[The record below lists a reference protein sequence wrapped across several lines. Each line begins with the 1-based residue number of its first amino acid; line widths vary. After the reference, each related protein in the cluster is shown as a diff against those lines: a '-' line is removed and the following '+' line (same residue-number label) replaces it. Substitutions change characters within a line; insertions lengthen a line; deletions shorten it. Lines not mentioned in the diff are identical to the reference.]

1 MDMHI
6 VAVYK
11 KGKNIQ
17 GFRLLATNPDG
28 STEIRDEEYSK
39 VKVVASMGLIKN
51 LKVENG
57 ELKGVGGSIDRYA
70 VRGKGQAVVILN
82 ELRDNSGKTIGY
94 YCSDA
99 DGKTRNLTPEQVIM
113 FADKFAIANGKIVT
127 DQYGKRHISSIEGT
141 YDVITKNMTNTQ
153 TPIKQNTQQ
162 QNKSNLP
169 ADIQE
174 LIKSLKASP
183 KFSGSHVEK
192 IVATV
197 EKTDRCS
204 FNQKNAMNRA
214 LQSFNGIVETNNKIG
229 VTDEVKKLIDDC
241 RKCKGYRGSFA
252 AKLVASI
259 LRNNDCSEKQFRL
272 LKEQYEKLSE
282 NNKKSTQD
290 DTQNIENKKTTES
303 VENSTQQ
310 NNDIEQNNHE
320 ETTKEEAVSTPKNE
334 VNTDDNSE
342 SISNND
348 STEEENSE
356 DTKNEPTAEE
366 KESALR
372 KIEKLKREQNREQS
386 ERDRL
391 AKSELINLQRKQ
403 MNAKQKRAVDQTI
416 LSDDLYDYSL
426 RKDGTAY
433 IEGFKSGVDIPAN
446 VVIPEYTVINNKKY
460 KIIGITMEA
469 FAGEAIESLQTSK
482 FISDIG
488 QSALEN
494 CSALETLDLSL
505 SKHTLIPRNLC
516 KNCSKLHTVKVGSF
530 IQRVHEYAF
539 AYCKSIE
546 EIILPNTA
554 TDIAAHAFDYCLNLK
569 SVQSKVKRI
578 DSYAFYDCRRLSDFD
593 FSEVNRIATYAFRNT
608 GFKDLVLPG
617 NITSLG
623 KKAFTDCIYL
633 STVTIEDGMEEI
645 GEYCFAKHELEAD
658 LDTGECILHDIKTP
672 KSLKTIDYGAFRHA
686 AQVTGYTGSVAES
699 HCISNDVPF
708 LALDRL
714 NSENAT
720 KVRIKS
726 KLIGN
731 NPIESL
737 KFAINNEKEGAS
749 NPDYKLNTSKLISV
763 PLNDSTLE
771 TLGIAKST
779 VNIEPHIK
787 FKAALNYLQDVS
799 SLFKTPLTG
808 SVLRL
813 QNVFYINTKEIYN
826 DGCNKIYKIGYEM
839 NDTLEQGEFIIAI
852 QNNNLVYITD
862 CNLYT
867 NIEMNADNSFN
878 DNLPIKSYLHVGDV
892 IGKMS
897 TISGHS
903 GVIIPEG
910 VYGINKNSDEFNIGY
925 QFYCKILRNAIAI
938 KITNKDRYIYVPC
951 EDIALNLHDKT
962 ADKIDEQQKI
972 DGECEAILK
981 MLNYSDFIKDIKSVK
996 KNIGGSEK
1004 FFNNLSKMSDSAVK
1018 RYLNTIGNIEDEKEA
1033 QLYRVSKAFVD
1044 IVHKSGN
1051 IPNPNLLTRDIF
1063 EELASSYWMIC
1074 KDEDWLKATGR
1085 KSLNQT
1091 AVYHVGNCKLTE
1103 YKSNQ
1108 VVKFSNPYMNGMK
1121 GAYVYVLTNNN
1132 TCLGVYASRYS
1143 MHYICEKLY
1152 ELTDMSNISSDE
1164 IPDSIMDNPS
1174 QFDKVSPKLF
1184 YHFYDILQSA
1194 KGWSFSSYTYYSRYN
1209 SEFNISMYKP
1219 NGIFYITT
1227 TRIAMNADNK
1237 ARYVTIPILPIGNM
1251 DKALIVATTTNSNAK
1266 NNKRI
1271 QSLLEELMDLAAE
1284 LHVQDRLL
1292 RVNSSELQDR
1302 ILGTYTKYIK
1312 ARELAM
1318 AGVKD
1323 ANQYKN
1329 LINDRVRF
1337 MMGTVHKGVLQRE
1350 RSVSYDEDYD
1360 IDNIDEIELDIDDS
1374 SNIEDDI
1381 DINDDIDIEDDIELD
1396 DTDEEIDLDDESDEM
1411 SFEEFFEM
1419 AKGMGVTDESQARAM
1434 YVNFMNSQ

>member
-214 LQSFNGIVETNNKIG
+214 LKSFNGIVETNNKIG

-282 NNKKSTQD
+282 NNKNSTQD

-334 VNTDDNSE
+334 VNTDDTSE

-348 STEEENSE
+348 STEEENNE

-672 KSLKTIDYGAFRHA
+672 KSLKTIDYGAFRHV

-714 NSENAT
+714 SSENAT

-737 KFAINNEKEGAS
+737 KFAISNEKEGAS

-867 NIEMNADNSFN
+867 NIEMNTDNSFN

-1074 KDEDWLKATGR
+1074 KDENWLKATGR

-1284 LHVQDRLL
+1284 LYVQDRLL

-1434 YVNFMNSQ
+1434 YINFMNSQ

>member
-82 ELRDNSGKTIGY
+82 ELHDNSGKTIGY

-113 FADKFAIANGKIVT
+113 FADKFAIANGKIVA
-127 DQYGKRHISSIEGT
+127 DQYGKRRVSSIEGT
-141 YDVITKNMTNTQ
+141 YDIITKNTANNQ
-153 TPIKQNTQQ
+153 IPVKQNTQQ
-162 QNKSNLP
+162 QQKKSNLP
-169 ADIQE
+169 ADVQE

-197 EKTDRCS
+197 ESTDRCS

-214 LQSFNGIVETNNKIG
+214 LQSFNGVVETNNKIG

-241 RKCKGYRGSFA
+241 RKCKGYKGSFA

-282 NNKKSTQD
+282 NNKQSTQIND
-290 DTQNIENKKTTES
+290 KPVENKDTAELI
-303 VENSTQQ
+303 ENSTQQ
-310 NNDIEQNNHE
+310 NNNTEQANSTE
-320 ETTKEEAVSTPKNE
+320 ITKEETVNTPKKE
-334 VNTDDNSE
+334 VNTDNS
-342 SISNND
+342 SNIISD
-348 STEEENSE
+348 SNINTGEEKNE
-356 DTKNEPTAEE
+356 DIKNEPTAEE
-366 KESALR
+366 KEAATR

-416 LSDDLYDYSL
+416 LSDNIYDYSL

-433 IEGFKSGVDIPAN
+433 IEGFKSGVDVPAN

-460 KIIGITMEA
+460 KIIGITMGA

-488 QSALEN
+488 QGALEN
-494 CSALETLDLSL
+494 CSVLQILDLSL
-505 SKHTLIPRNLC
+505 SQHTLIPRNLC
-516 KNCSKLHTVKVGSF
+516 KNCSKLNTVKVGNF

-539 AYCKSIE
+539 AYCRSIE
-546 EIILPNTA
+546 EMILPSTA
-554 TDIAAHAFDYCLNLK
+554 VDIAAHAFDYCINLK
-569 SVQSKVKRI
+569 SVHSKVKRV
-578 DSYAFYDCRRLSDFD
+578 DSYAFYDCRRLVDFD

-623 KKAFTDCIYL
+623 RKAFTDCIYL

-672 KSLKTIDYGAFRHA
+672 KSLKTIEYGAFRHV

-699 HCISNDVPF
+699 HCIANDVPF

-737 KFAINNEKEGAS
+737 KFAVSNEKEGAS
-749 NPDYKLNTSKLISV
+749 NPDYKLNTSKLISA

-771 TLGIAKST
+771 TLGITKST

-808 SVLRL
+808 GVLRL
-813 QNVFYINTKEIYN
+813 QNVFYINTKTIYD

-852 QNNNLVYITD
+852 QNNSLVYITD

-867 NIEMNADNSFN
+867 NIEMSTDNSCN
-878 DNLPIKSYLHVGDV
+878 DNLPVKSYLHVGDV
-892 IGKMS
+892 IGKVS

-910 VYGINKNSDEFNIGY
+910 VYGINRNSDEFNIGY
-925 QFYCKILRNAIAI
+925 QFYSKILRNAIAI
-938 KITNKDRYIYVPC
+938 KITNKDRYVYIPC

-981 MLNYSDFIKDIKSVK
+981 MLSYDDFIKDIKSVK
-996 KNIGGSEK
+996 KNVGGSEK

-1018 RYLNTIGNIEDEKEA
+1018 RYLNTVGNIEDEKEA

-1044 IVHKSGN
+1044 IVHNSGN

-1074 KDEDWLKATGR
+1074 KDADWLRSTGR

-1091 AVYHVGNCKLTE
+1091 AVYHIGNCKLTE

-1227 TRIAMNADNK
+1227 TRIAMNDDNK

-1284 LHVQDRLL
+1284 LYVQDKLL

-1302 ILGTYTKYIK
+1302 MLGTYNNYIK
-1312 ARELAM
+1312 ARELVM
-1318 AGVKD
+1318 TGVKD
-1323 ANQYKN
+1323 ANQYKK
-1329 LINDRVRF
+1329 LINDRIRF

-1350 RSVSYDEDYD
+1350 KSVSYDEDYD
-1360 IDNIDEIELDIDDS
+1360 VDNIDEIELDIDDVS
-1374 SNIEDDI
+1374 DIDDTIDVEDDI
-1381 DINDDIDIEDDIELD
+1381 DIELD
-1396 DTDEEIDLDDESDEM
+1396 DTEEEIDLDDESDEM